1 MGSAIVE
8 EAVRR
13 GLAVT
18 CVTRTG
24 TPPGHILSQAWSAN
38 VDWLP
43 GDALR
48 PETYRDAMGTA
59 DAVVTSVGVL
69 PLPSLTHEEVVR
81 GNGDTNVVPAR
92 TAKELGVD
100 RLVVVGASIPPFVP
114 GVAFGVP
121 GLFEAGYA
129 KGKKM
134 ALDFARDEFV
144 GSEKK
149 RGAVVLQ
156 PESVSGRATPTDAR
170 ASVIAMSPVSRVLRA
185 VPVNAVAEL
194 APPPVGTS
202 RAAVAAATGEKVRE
216 GLRIIDN
223 LRLLGVRR
231 VTGGERAPC
240 VRQKSSN
247 ETSKLECRG
256 ARVRAMHRRAISRAK
271 GYAPLPSS
279 ATAIYA

>member
-1 MGSAIVE
+1 MSSAAKSAAKRLMVFGGTGFVGSAIVE

-134 ALDFARDEFV
+134 ALDFARDEYV

-156 PESVSGRATPTDAR
+156 PGGVSGTRYANGRALPLW
-170 ASVIAMSPVSRVLRA
+170 IAMSPVSRVLRA
-185 VPVNAVAEL
+185 VPVNAVAAL
-194 APPPVGTS
+194 APTPVGNVA
-202 RAAVAAATGEKVRE
+202 RAAVAAATEEKYAKGFE
-216 GLRIIDN
+216 IIDN
-223 LRLLGVRR
+223 LRLLR
-231 VTGGERAPC
+231 EFD
-240 VRQKSSN
+240 
-247 ETSKLECRG
+247 E
-256 ARVRAMHRRAISRAK
+256 
-271 GYAPLPSS
+271 
-279 ATAIYA
+279 

>member
-1 MGSAIVE
+1 M
-8 EAVRR
+8 
-13 GLAVT
+13 
-18 CVTRTG
+18 
-24 TPPGHILSQAWSAN
+24 
-38 VDWLP
+38 
-43 GDALR
+43 R

-134 ALDFARDEFV
+134 ALDFARDEYV

-156 PESVSGRATPTDAR
+156 PGGVSGTRYANGRALPLW
-170 ASVIAMSPVSRVLRA
+170 IAMSPVSRVLRA

-194 APPPVGTS
+194 APTPVGNVA
-202 RAAVAAATGEKVRE
+202 RAAVAAATEEKYAKGFE
-216 GLRIIDN
+216 IIDN
-223 LRLLGVRR
+223 LRLLR
-231 VTGGERAPC
+231 EFD
-240 VRQKSSN
+240 
-247 ETSKLECRG
+247 E
-256 ARVRAMHRRAISRAK
+256 
-271 GYAPLPSS
+271 
-279 ATAIYA
+279 

>member
-1 MGSAIVE
+1 MSSAAKSAAKRLMVFGGTGFVGSAIVE
-8 EAVRR
+8 EAVRC

-24 TPPGHILSQAWSAN
+24 IPPGHILAQAWSAN
-38 VDWLP
+38 VDWLS

-48 PETYRDAMGTA
+48 PETYREAMGTA

-81 GNGDTNVVPAR
+81 GNGETNVVPAR

-134 ALDFARDEFV
+134 ALAFARDEFV
-144 GSEKK
+144 GEEKK

-156 PESVSGRATPTDAR
+156 PGGVSGTRYTGGRALPLW
-170 ASVIAMSPVSRVLRA
+170 IAMSPVSRLLRA

-194 APPPVGTS
+194 APTPVGNVA
-202 RAAVAAATGEKVRE
+202 RAAVAAATEEKYAE
-216 GLRIIDN
+216 GFEVIDN
-223 LRLLGVRR
+223 LRLL
-231 VTGGERAPC
+231 RAFD
-240 VRQKSSN
+240 
-247 ETSKLECRG
+247 E
-256 ARVRAMHRRAISRAK
+256 
-271 GYAPLPSS
+271 
-279 ATAIYA
+279 

>member
-24 TPPGHILSQAWSAN
+24 TPPAHIAAKTWSAS
-38 VDWLP
+38 VDWLA

-48 PETYRDAMGTA
+48 PETYRDAMGIA

-81 GNGDTNVVPAR
+81 DNGETNVVPAR
-92 TAKELGVD
+92 TAKELGVN

-134 ALDFARDEFV
+134 ALEYARNEFV
-144 GSEKK
+144 GDAKDGK
-149 RGAVVLQ
+149 TGAVVLQ
-156 PESVSGRATPTDAR
+156 PGGVSGTRYANGRAIPLW
-170 ASVIAMSPVSRVLRA
+170 IAMSPVSRILRA
-185 VPVNAVAEL
+185 MPLDSVAQL
-194 APPPVGTS
+194 APTPVENVA
-202 RAAVAAATGEKVRE
+202 RAAVEAATEEKYAGAFTV
-216 GLRIIDN
+216 LDN
-223 LRLLGVRR
+223 LKLLR
-231 VTGGERAPC
+231 EFD
-240 VRQKSSN
+240 
-247 ETSKLECRG
+247 E
-256 ARVRAMHRRAISRAK
+256 
-271 GYAPLPSS
+271 
-279 ATAIYA
+279 